1 MHVWGGGENLKRY
14 TLIILWFF
22 YGQFSQE
29 ILKYCSCN
37 DIDNG
42 GCDAENNILDKAVDS
57 FNSPVHDTGCPAY
70 LTGLMPP
77 EK

>member
-1 MHVWGGGENLKRY
+1 MDNSLKQNWS
-14 TLIILWFF
+14 TVPGI
-22 YGQFSQE
+22 
-29 ILKYCSCN
+29 YCSCN

-77 EK
+77 EKKNLNLSRVSRKG